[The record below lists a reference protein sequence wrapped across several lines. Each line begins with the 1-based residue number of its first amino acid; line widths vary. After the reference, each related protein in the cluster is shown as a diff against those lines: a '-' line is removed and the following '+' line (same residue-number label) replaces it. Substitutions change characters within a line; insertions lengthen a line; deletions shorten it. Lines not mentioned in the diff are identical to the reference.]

1 MEGSTVVCQQGVGVE
16 KAIRGLRN
24 FKAGYFCSH
33 QDLFEQLA
41 EGQKPRIL
49 FIACSDSRVDP
60 NLITQSELGELFV
73 LRNAGNIVPPYG
85 AANGGEGAAIE
96 YAIHALGIEQIV
108 VCGHTH
114 CGAMKG
120 LLKLHAIAESMP
132 LVYEWLRH
140 TEATRR
146 LLLENYS
153 QRDAEELLELAVAEN
168 VLTQLE
174 NLRTY
179 PVVRSKLH
187 QGRLKLYGWIYQI
200 EKGEVLSY
208 DPEQQAFVP
217 LHPTLP
223 TCDLPQ
229 VPSPVSNNHTA
240 YGTHWLPPEQAERI
254 YRGSAAVR

>member
-1 MEGSTVVCQQGVGVE
+1 ME

-96 YAIHALGIEQIV
+96 YAIHALGIEQII

-120 LLKLHAIAESMP
+120 LLKLHAIEEFMP
-132 LVYEWLRH
+132 LVHEWLRH

-153 QRDAEELLELAVAEN
+153 QRDHEELIELAVAEN

-187 QGRLKLYGWIYQI
+187 QGKLKLYGWIYQI

-208 DPEQQAFVP
+208 DPNQQAFVP
-217 LHPTLP
+217 LHTEIPA
-223 TCDLPQ
+223 CDLPQ
-229 VPSPVSNNHTA
+229 VPSAATNSHTA
-240 YGTHWLPPEQAERI
+240 YGTNWLPPEQADRI
-254 YRGSAAVR
+254 YRGSASVRESVRESVRP